1 MPKPIQEMSS
11 WGASSHSMS
20 PEDAWAETRAQT
32 GMATQILRDKE
43 DYLGGE
49 ARDIG
54 RRIDERHRELFVSCD
69 PGEAMQQQFEILQP
83 EFIAIHDLGAASSR
97 RLIAGIGAATG
108 RGVHKLI
115 IRRQGHGVGLATIEF
130 TEVPAV
136 DGTSLRLYTTE
147 VDADTASRHEL
158 ARVLLAFSRL
168 GVLMVGDLPPH
179 AMSAALK
186 PLSESMTSSTW
197 RNRNLLLLPL
207 ASASALASQAAQLGA
222 GTGVTV
228 RTTPQVTKP
237 ADAWNFIAATWNRL
251 RDQVA
256 GAGIDLPALGGI
268 GAPAPVAAPQA
279 PVAAGAAPE
288 ASQAREASIRAQA
301 SDAAQPMRSADAAGA
316 RAAPSYAQSH
326 TQPHTQPQPLPSTPT
341 APAAAA
347 ASPIPTPLPMQPMPE
362 VPTAASRAAAAADPV
377 ARYVHKL
384 LDING
389 MVSACVFEVSTQ
401 RSLAHAGSRPGPAM
415 LAIRGSA
422 LVEAILD
429 GSRALGLGASP
440 PDAAIT
446 LGDHHLVLR
455 PISGRPGLML
465 HAVLDKTVS
474 NLTLA
479 RLQIMR
485 LDPLLD
491 PSAPATTPA

>member
-1 MPKPIQEMSS
+1 MPRPIQEMSS

-54 RRIDERHRELFVSCD
+54 RKIDDRHRELFVSCD

-83 EFIAIHDLGAASSR
+83 EFIAIHDVGAASSR

-115 IRRQGHGVGLATIEF
+115 IRRQGLGVGLATIEF

-136 DGTSLRLYTTE
+136 DGTTLRLYTTE

-168 GVLMVGDLPPH
+168 GVVMVGDLPPH

-186 PLSESMTSSTW
+186 PLGDSMTGSSW
-197 RNRNLLLLPL
+197 RNRHLLLLPL

-251 RDQVA
+251 RDQA
-256 GAGIDLPALGGI
+256 AAAGIQLPALGGI
-268 GAPAPVAAPQA
+268 GAPAPAASADTPAGPPQGPASSQASAASAPPSAAPASGSRPAGPTPSATPPA
-279 PVAAGAAPE
+279 PAAGAA
-288 ASQAREASIRAQA
+288 A
-301 SDAAQPMRSADAAGA
+301 
-316 RAAPSYAQSH
+316 
-326 TQPHTQPQPLPSTPT
+326 LPP
-341 APAAAA
+341 PAT
-347 ASPIPTPLPMQPMPE
+347 PIPTPLPMQPMPE
-362 VPTAASRAAAAADPV
+362 VPTAASRAASTADPV

-389 MVSACVFEVSTQ
+389 MVSACVFEVSSQ

-455 PISGRPGLML
+455 PIPGRPGLML

-491 PSAPATTPA
+491 PSAQTGTPSSTTPA